1 MKWISAK
8 NKSFCVNKEIQ
19 YDLEVISICTWKE
32 NIFFYVGAS
41 MAYVTKYYLSAF
53 IEFPK

>member
-32 NIFFYVGAS
+32 SIFFYVGAS

-53 IEFPK
+53 IEFLK